1 MKVHLIYIRLV
12 YANSMRNK
20 KSYLVTLGLLTAG
33 LALGQS
39 SEHSPVT
46 LGLKVGIPVTDMF
59 STSNT
64 GTASI
69 LSGTGLS
76 GFTGIPG
83 SNYSSHTPRY
93 ILGASAEFHMP
104 LHLRLEVD
112 ALYKRGGYNNS
123 IAIGSGT
130 AYLPTS
136 LNWWEVPA
144 LFKYNIA
151 MGHFRPFIDFGASLR
166 HISTITQTAFIPG
179 NFQGVMSNNSGDLH
193 NRNSVGA
200 VAGFG
205 ITFKKGPFELTP
217 EARYTR
223 WANQA
228 FASNNGG
235 LRTNLDQG
243 DILLGISF

>member
-1 MKVHLIYIRLV
+1 MHKVGLRKSKMSV
-12 YANSMRNK
+12 NK
-20 KSYLVTLGLLTAG
+20 TSYLVVLSLMTAG
-33 LALGQS
+33 LTLGQS
-39 SEHSPVT
+39 SEHMPVT
-46 LGLKVGIPVTDMF
+46 LGLKVGIPITDMF

-64 GTASI
+64 G
-69 LSGTGLS
+69 GLS
-76 GFTGIPG
+76 AGSSSPAGIPG

-93 ILGASAEFHMP
+93 ILGASGEFHMP
-104 LHLRLEVD
+104 FHLRFEVD

-123 IAIGSGT
+123 IPVTGGT

-136 LNWWEVPA
+136 LNWWEIPGV
-144 LFKYNIA
+144 FKYNIA

-179 NFQGVMSNNSGDLH
+179 NFQGTIANNSGDLH
-193 NRNSVGA
+193 NRNSFGG

-228 FASNNGG
+228 FASNNGA